1 MEHAVIKTINGF
13 LNSKE
18 GGTLVIGVADN
29 GDALGLSTDGFENE
43 DKMDLHLGNLIKS
56 QLGTT
61 TMLNIKPSF
70 HDYKGERIFLVDCK
84 PSKVPVYL
92 KKGNDEEFYI
102 RAGGSS
108 AS

>member
-1 MEHAVIKTINGF
+1 M
-13 LNSKE
+13 
-18 GGTLVIGVADN
+18 VIGVADN
-29 GDALGLSTDGFENE
+29 GDALGLSNDGFENE

-108 AS
+108 ARLTPSQMMEYIKQRFN